1 VNNSLVLDTD
11 DSPARGWA
19 LISATL
25 APVVL
30 IAGWLV
36 AGLVQSNDY
45 NPVSQT
51 ISVLAGSAANHR
63 WIMTFGLVLVGVCH
77 LVTAAGL
84 TSFRM
89 RARLGLGIGGLAGL
103 GVAIFAEPVHGSTS
117 THIVFATLC
126 VLILALWPATIPTP
140 GGAHPAVLTTRTA
153 AMVTAVFLG
162 LALWVYIA
170 GHGGG
175 ALGIAE
181 RVDTAIANAWPLVVL
196 VALRRHRRSDVGE
209 RAVGRAARIPDA
221 LPVDAL

>member
-11 DSPARGWA
+11 SPARGWA
-19 LISATL
+19 LVSATL
-25 APVVL
+25 APVLLVT
-30 IAGWLV
+30 GWLV
-36 AGLVQSNDY
+36 AGLVQSNPY

-63 WIMTFGLVLVGVCH
+63 WIMTVGLLLVGVCH

-84 TSFRM
+84 TSFRL

-103 GVAIFAEPVHGSTS
+103 GVAIFDQPVHGSTS

-140 GGAHPAVLTTRTA
+140 GAAQPALLTTRVAAVVTA
-153 AMVTAVFLG
+153 AFLG
-162 LALWVYIA
+162 LALWVYVA

-181 RVDTAIANAWPLVVL
+181 RVDTAIPNAWPLVVL
-196 VALRRHRRSDVGE
+196 VALRRHRRSRVGE
-209 RAVGRAARIPDA
+209 RAVGRDARVPDP